1 MGKKTINSI
10 LHKAN
15 NLLLKIDIESKK
27 TGQMRG
33 IPIEIYMNDCLR
45 HIERVNNLK
54 NITNKQK
61 EMTKRRLFDIYF
73 KLQSFRG
80 AERQTRKPDKEI
92 PFSSL
97 YMDIDNVA
105 SGGLLSADAY
115 QGGLGYSVAKG
126 QFLTDTTPKTNPYWN
141 PPKKKSSV
149 KEIPKENHDT
159 ILSQYLEEKEK
170 YHRMTLNEFH
180 EEMKRQKQEVL
191 YEMRKLRSTSDP
203 HKRDILIL

>member
-45 HIERVNNLK
+45 HIERVNTLS
-54 NITNKQK
+54 NISNKQR
-61 EMTKRRLFDIYF
+61 EMARRRLFDIYF
-73 KLQSFRG
+73 QLQSFRG
-80 AERQTRKPDKEI
+80 SERQTRKPDKEI

-97 YMDIDNVA
+97 SIDIDSIADV
-105 SGGLLSADAY
+105 GLLAADAY

-126 QFLTDTTPKTNPYWN
+126 QFLTDTTPKTNPYWR
-141 PPKKKSSV
+141 PPKKKAPVLDASR
-149 KEIPKENHDT
+149 ETCDT

-180 EEMKRQKQEVL
+180 EEMDKQKQEVL
-191 YEMRKLRSTSDP
+191 YEVRKLRSTSDP